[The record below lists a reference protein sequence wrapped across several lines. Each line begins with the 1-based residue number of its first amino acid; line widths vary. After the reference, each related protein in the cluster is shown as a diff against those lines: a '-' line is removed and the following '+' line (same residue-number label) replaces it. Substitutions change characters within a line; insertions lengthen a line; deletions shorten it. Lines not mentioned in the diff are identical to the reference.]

1 MDARVARFIPNDIS
15 EPDDVKS
22 WLSENGDLFGA
33 TSVEAQ
39 PDVDAAARMANM
51 TETAAPAD
59 AGDIF
64 AKMAG
69 ASTEEELNQRAV
81 FQLRGAGEAATQV
94 PTQVLVERSI
104 EELCMALR
112 TSGAST
118 RAYGVAK
125 VRSFGRPVLVGEPVA
140 LLTTVGFRG
149 RGQDDA
155 IFATMFVEVRRGN
168 GTTALKFEVGVEV
181 AQPPAV
187 HRVAEV
193 EQIRPHFAA

>member
-1 MDARVARFIPNDIS
+1 MTQHTTKLSVGESSVGPLFHISSAYVAN
-15 EPDDVKS
+15 
-22 WLSENGDLFGA
+22 A
-33 TSVEAQ
+33 THASLV
-39 PDVDAAARMANM
+39 
-51 TETAAPAD
+51 
-59 AGDIF
+59 
-64 AKMAG
+64 
-69 ASTEEELNQRAV
+69 STEEELNQRAV

-168 GTTALKFEVGVEV
+168 GTTALKFEVGVELSLI
-181 AQPPAV
+181 
-187 HRVAEV
+187 H
-193 EQIRPHFAA
+193 I